1 MIFNNVYDKK
11 IKELFLA
18 DPIEGG
24 EVMSRENFSMV
35 DFKSLTRDE
44 IRFILDSSRE
54 NEGYTDVLNSIL
66 LVSAENGNTEIV
78 VEVLKGGANINV
90 QDNRAHTALMY
101 ASINGHT
108 ETANKLIENGA
119 NVNLQGG
126 SKWDSALMYVAK
138 NGYNKIVE
146 SLIEAGANVNLQ
158 AIDGSSALIYA
169 SKNGYV
175 EIVEKLLKAGANVD
189 FVSSE
194 SDGRYY
200 KEVRKNA
207 LDLALENGHQEIAN
221 KLIKNGAKENN
232 LNMQNFNT
240 SLIDRVRNFFNVDK
254 DIADNDDPKCG
265 KKIPR

>member
-11 IKELFLA
+11 IKELFLT
-18 DPIEGG
+18 DPIECG
-24 EVMSRENFSMV
+24 EVMSREDFSMV
-35 DFKSLTRDE
+35 DFKDLTRED
-44 IRFILDSSRE
+44 IRFILDSSKE
-54 NEGYTDVLNSIL
+54 NERYSDVLNSIL

-90 QDNRAHTALMY
+90 RGGNTDTALMC
-101 ASINGHT
+101 ASINGHK
-108 ETANKLIENGA
+108 ETLI
-119 NVNLQGG
+119 
-126 SKWDSALMYVAK
+126 
-138 NGYNKIVE
+138 KIIE
-146 SLIEAGANVNLQ
+146 SGANVNLQ
-158 AIDGSSALIYA
+158 AIDGSSAIIYA
-169 SKNGYV
+169 SKKGYI
-175 EIVEKLLKAGANVD
+175 EIVEKLLEAWAWWHLLPT
-189 FVSSE
+189 S
-194 SDGRYY
+194 
-200 KEVRKNA
+200 RKNA